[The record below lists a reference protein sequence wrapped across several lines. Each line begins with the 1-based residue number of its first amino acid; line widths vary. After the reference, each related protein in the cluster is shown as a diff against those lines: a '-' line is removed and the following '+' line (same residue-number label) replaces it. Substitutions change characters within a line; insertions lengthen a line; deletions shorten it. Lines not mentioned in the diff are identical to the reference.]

1 MVSSEGAHSEVGWEE
16 GLVPSGLRRERLQG
30 TGTRAVPTQRLQEEV
45 YREERMQKEE
55 VVGAA
60 RGWEAGGRN
69 RGGYRRERLEGGR
82 GFRGRSCLEGR
93 WRQ

>member
-30 TGTRAVPTQRLQEEV
+30 AGTRAVPTQRLQEEV

-55 VVGAA
+55 VVGASRA
-60 RGWEAGGRN
+60 WAAGGRN
-69 RGGYRRERLEGGR
+69 RGGCRRERLGGR

-93 WRQ
+93 WIQ

>member
-30 TGTRAVPTQRLQEEV
+30 AGTRAVPTQRLQEEV
-45 YREERMQKEE
+45 YREERMQTEE

-60 RGWEAGGRN
+60 RTWEAGGRGW
-69 RGGYRRERLEGGR
+69 RGEGL
-82 GFRGRSCLEGR
+82 RGRSCLEVG
-93 WRQ
+93 WIQ